1 MTAGS
6 AVMLVLEAHIKEA
19 SYPSKRGVVKNSFF
33 SGNEGELTLIA
44 GPSGSGKTTLLLA
57 ITGVLKHLLQGR
69 VVGKVNLA
77 GVNPLTEEG
86 FIEVPRVV
94 GAVMQD
100 PDKQL
105 AMPTPY
111 DEVLFTLENLGLGD
125 EERVWSVL
133 RKYGLEEHAF
143 KPVEHLSGG
152 QQRRLAIAAALAH
165 DPKVVILD
173 EPTASLDPWGVK
185 SLKVTLSKL
194 LDEGTAV
201 VVAEHKLRYFLDMA
215 SGIYVIKNG
224 VVDTKYSRNELRFG
238 NTLRQLLMAG
248 IDALP
253 PEAHVH
259 DARDMERK
267 GRETVVLVEGL
278 ACGYGDEAVLE
289 DVDMEIRS
297 GEVAVLVG
305 PNGSGK
311 TTLLKCI
318 AGLLTPMDGRVRVCG
333 EDPGHTNI
341 RPRGRLAFYVPQIPD
356 YVFVSS
362 TVKDELREVSKKV
375 GVPVSEITHSAPWVK
390 GALEQSPYRLSHG
403 QRRWLAL
410 SIGLAYRPRALLLDE
425 PTTGLDLRFMGE
437 LRRLLARATRAGA
450 AVLIATHDPRLVAE
464 IADRAF
470 IVDGGRVSEV
480 SVVDAL
486 KYLEEPL
493 RGS

>member
-1 MTAGS
+1 MTKELNNA
-6 AVMLVLEAHIKEA
+6 VLEAYIEEA
-19 SYPSKRGVVKNSFF
+19 SYPLKEGVIKNSFF
-33 SGNEGELTLIA
+33 SGNEGELILIA

-57 ITGVLKHLLQGR
+57 VTGILKHLLQGR
-69 VVGKVNLA
+69 VVGRVNLA

-86 FIEVPRVV
+86 FIEVPRIV

-133 RKYGLEEHAF
+133 REYELEEYAF

-165 DPKVVILD
+165 DPEVVILD

-185 SLKVTLSKL
+185 SLKETIRKL
-194 LDEGTAV
+194 LGRGKTV
-201 VVAEHKLRYFLDMA
+201 VVVEHKLRYFLEMA
-215 SGIYVIKNG
+215 SRVYVIKDG
-224 VVDTKYSRNELRFG
+224 IVSAKYSEDELRFG
-238 NTLRQLLMAG
+238 NTLRQLLMSG

-253 PEAHVH
+253 PEAHMH
-259 DARDMERK
+259 DAGSNEGK
-267 GRETVVLVEGL
+267 GEVVVSLNNVT
-278 ACGYGDEAVLE
+278 CGYRDFVVLE
-289 DVDMEIRS
+289 DVSIELRA
-297 GEVAVLVG
+297 GEVSVLVG

-311 TTLLKCI
+311 TTLLKVI
-318 AGLLTPMDGRVRVCG
+318 AGLLEPLDGHIRVMG
-333 EDPGHTNI
+333 EDPRHASV
-341 RPRGRLAFYVPQIPD
+341 RPRGRLVFYVPQIPD
-356 YVFVSS
+356 YTFVSNS
-362 TVKDELREVSKKV
+362 VEGELKEVSEKV
-375 GVPVSEITHSAPWVK
+375 GIAFRDLVNIAPWVK
-390 GALEQSPYRLSHG
+390 DALRRPPHRLSHG

-410 SIGLAYRPRALLLDE
+410 SVGIAYMPKALLLDE
-425 PTTGLDLRFMGE
+425 PTTGLDLKFVGE
-437 LRRLLARATRAGA
+437 LRRLLARAIRAGA
-450 AVLIATHDPRLVAE
+450 TVLIATHDPRLVAE
-464 IADRAF
+464 VADRAF
-470 IVDGGRVSEV
+470 IVDCGRVREV

>member
-1 MTAGS
+1 MTERRSS
-6 AVMLVLEAHIKEA
+6 AVLEAHIEEA

-33 SGNEGELTLIA
+33 SGNGGELTLIA

-77 GVNPLTEEG
+77 GINPLTEED

-133 RKYGLEEHAF
+133 REYGLEEHAF

-152 QQRRLAIAAALAH
+152 QQRRLVIAAALAH
-165 DPKVVILD
+165 DPEVVVLD
-173 EPTASLDPWGVK
+173 EPTASLDPWGIK
-185 SLKVTLSKL
+185 SLKETLKKL
-194 LDEGTAV
+194 LDRGKTAV
-201 VVAEHKLRYFLDMA
+201 VVEHKLRYFLDTA
-215 SGIYVIKNG
+215 SRIYVIKNG
-224 VVDTKYSRNELRFG
+224 VMSAEYSRNDLRSS
-238 NTLRQLLMAG
+238 NALRQLLMTG

-253 PEAHVH
+253 PEAHIH
-259 DARDMERK
+259 DARDVRRSGEA
-267 GRETVVLVEGL
+267 VVLVEGL

-333 EDPGHTNI
+333 EDPRHTNI

-362 TVKDELREVSKKV
+362 TVEGELGEVSRKV

-390 GALEQSPYRLSHG
+390 GALDQPPYRLSHG

-464 IADRAF
+464 VADRAF
-470 IVDGGRVSEV
+470 IVDSGRVREV
-480 SVVDAL
+480 GVVDAL

>member
-1 MTAGS
+1 MTEEHGDVS
-6 AVMLVLEAHIKEA
+6 LEADIEEA
-19 SYPSKRGVVKNSFF
+19 SYPSKRGAVKNSFF
-33 SGNEGELTLIA
+33 SARTGELTLIA

-57 ITGVLKHLLQGR
+57 ITGVLKHLLQGNVKGR
-69 VVGKVNLA
+69 VNLA
-77 GVNPLTEEG
+77 GIDPLTEEG
-86 FIEVPRVV
+86 FNEVPRIV

-111 DEVLFTLENLGLGD
+111 DEVSFTLENLGIND

-165 DPKVVILD
+165 DPNVVVLD
-173 EPTASLDPWGVK
+173 EPTASLDPWGIK
-185 SLKVTLSKL
+185 SLRETLAQL
-194 LDEGTAV
+194 LKEGKTVIV
-201 VVAEHKLRYFLDMA
+201 VEHKVRYFLDMT
-215 SGIYVIKNG
+215 SRTYVIKDGMVITEYDRDELLSAN
-224 VVDTKYSRNELRFG
+224 VSRK
-238 NTLRQLLMAG
+238 LLMMG

-253 PEAHVH
+253 PEAHIH
-259 DARDMERK
+259 DISDKEGKSEAIVSLDS
-267 GRETVVLVEGL
+267 VV
-278 ACGYGDEAVLE
+278 CGYGDTAVLE
-289 DVDMEIRS
+289 DVSMELGA
-297 GEVAVLVG
+297 GEVGVLVG

-318 AGLLTPMDGRVRVCG
+318 AGLLNPIDGRVRVMG
-333 EDPGHTNI
+333 EDPRRTNV
-341 RPRGRLAFYVPQIPD
+341 RPRGRLVFYVPQIPD
-356 YVFVSS
+356 YTFVSS
-362 TVKDELREVSKKV
+362 SVEGELREVSKKA
-375 GVPVSEITHSAPWVK
+375 GVSFRDLVDIAPWVK
-390 GALEQSPYRLSHG
+390 GALQRPPYRLSHG

-410 SIGLAYRPRALLLDE
+410 SVGIAYAPKALLLDE
-425 PTTGLDLRFMGE
+425 PTTGLDLRSMGE
-437 LRRLLARATRAGA
+437 LRRLLAKAIGAGA

-464 IADRAF
+464 VADRAF
-470 IVDGGRVSEV
+470 IVDGKRVREV